1 LELVE
6 QAPLAQQAAK
16 KVQLGLVQQL
26 EVVEQRRRSSWAMLQ
41 LGLEKGQLGLVA
53 QLKLARAVKKGLAE
67 QLKFE
72 KDSWVLFSSWG
83 LRMGSRVLLP
93 S

>member
-1 LELVE
+1 
-6 QAPLAQQAAK
+6 
-16 KVQLGLVQQL
+16 
-26 EVVEQRRRSSWAMLQ
+26 MLQ

-53 QLKLARAVKKGLAE
+53 QLQLARAVKKGLAE

-83 LRMGSRVLLP
+83 LRMGSWSLLRNCRLC
-93 S
+93 SSWGLLKEQ